1 MKKLL
6 AIVLSVA
13 MIACFA
19 VVASAEGEVTATIAT
34 VEVTEASVGTK
45 IEVPVEMSKS
55 EFGYAAVA
63 ISDIKYDTEVLKLTA
78 FKKGTLI
85 TNYEDAGAE
94 AMGTGKVDAGTYGYI
109 CATKGSL
116 EGSACVF
123 VFEVVKAADSSVTAT
138 ITAEVYKNDDA
149 SDPDTVKNTATVT
162 AGGTKVGVVPPT
174 SEEKPPVS
182 EEKPPVSEDNTPVS
196 KDDGAKGGA
205 NDDTTVVTPDKT
217 PNTTNNP
224 KSGDASAVA
233 VAGVLCAAMAA
244 AFVITKKSK

>member
-19 VVASAEGEVTATIAT
+19 VVASAAEDTTATIAT

-45 IEVPVEMSKS
+45 IRVPVEMSKS
-55 EFGYAAVA
+55 EFGYAAIA
-63 ISDIKYDTEVLKLTA
+63 ISNIKYDTEVLKLTA
-78 FKKGTLI
+78 FRQGTLI
-85 TNYEDAGAE
+85 SNYPDGE

-123 VFEVVKAADSSVTAT
+123 EFEVIKAADSTVTAD
-138 ITAEVYKNDDA
+138 ITAEVYKNNDA
-149 SDPDTVKNTATVT
+149 SDPDTVKNTATVV
-162 AGGTKVGVVPPT
+162 AGGTKVAMPGPSDPG
-174 SEEKPPVS
+174 E
-182 EEKPPVSEDNTPVS
+182 S
-196 KDDGAKGGA
+196 KVDESKVDESKVDESKADESKA
-205 NDDTTVVTPDKT
+205 DESKAAPTTVVTPGT
-217 PNTTNNP
+217 TTNTTKNP

>member
-19 VVASAEGEVTATIAT
+19 VVASAAEDTTATIAT

-45 IEVPVEMSKS
+45 IRVPVEMSKS
-55 EFGYAAVA
+55 EFGYAAIA
-63 ISDIKYDTEVLKLTA
+63 ISNIKYDTEVLKLTA
-78 FKKGTLI
+78 FRQGTLI
-85 TNYEDAGAE
+85 SNYPDGE

-123 VFEVVKAADSSVTAT
+123 EFEVIKAADSTVTAD
-138 ITAEVYKNDDA
+138 ITAEVYKNNDA
-149 SDPDTVKNTATVT
+149 SDPDTVKNTATVV
-162 AGGTKVGVVPPT
+162 AGGTKVAMPGPSDPG
-174 SEEKPPVS
+174 E
-182 EEKPPVSEDNTPVS
+182 S
-196 KDDGAKGGA
+196 KVDESKVDESKADESKA
-205 NDDTTVVTPDKT
+205 DESKAAPTTVVTPGT
-217 PNTTNNP
+217 TTNTTKNP

>member
-19 VVASAEGEVTATIAT
+19 VVASAAEEITATIAT
-34 VEVTEASVGTK
+34 VEVTEASVGTQ

-55 EFGYAAVA
+55 QFGYGAIAVTLQ
-63 ISDIKYDTEVLKLTA
+63 YDKEALELVK
-78 FKKGTLI
+78 FSKGTLI
-85 TNYEDAGAE
+85 KNYEDAETG
-94 AMGTGKVDAGTYGYI
+94 GTGNPDVGTYGFI
-109 CATKGSL
+109 CATKGVS
-116 EGSACVF
+116 EGSACVA
-123 VFEVVKAADSSVTAT
+123 VFKVKKAVDSAVTAEV
-138 ITAEVYKNDDA
+138 TAEVYKDDTK
-149 SDPDTVKNTATVT
+149 SPDTDKVVATVV
-162 AGGTKVGVVPPT
+162 AGGTKVAVAPPT

-182 EEKPPVSEDNTPVS
+182 EGKTPESEDKTPESEDKTPES
-196 KDDGAKGGA
+196 KAA
-205 NDDTTVVTPDKT
+205 PTTVVTPGT
-217 PNTTNNP
+217 TTNTTKNP

>member
-19 VVASAEGEVTATIAT
+19 VVASAAEEITATIAT
-34 VEVTEASVGTK
+34 VEVTEASVGTQ

-55 EFGYAAVA
+55 QFGYGAIAVTLQ
-63 ISDIKYDTEVLKLTA
+63 YDKEALELVK
-78 FKKGTLI
+78 FSKGTLI
-85 TNYEDAGAE
+85 KNYEDAETG
-94 AMGTGKVDAGTYGYI
+94 GTGNPDVGTYGFI
-109 CATKGSL
+109 CATKGVS
-116 EGSACVF
+116 EGSACVA
-123 VFEVVKAADSSVTAT
+123 VFKVKKAVDSAVTAEV
-138 ITAEVYKNDDA
+138 TAEVYKDDTK
-149 SDPDTVKNTATVT
+149 SPDTDKVVATVV
-162 AGGTKVGVVPPT
+162 AGGTKVAVAPPT

-182 EEKPPVSEDNTPVS
+182 EEKPPVSEEKPPVS
-196 KDDGAKGGA
+196 EDKTPESKAA
-205 NDDTTVVTPDKT
+205 PSTVVTPGT
-217 PNTTNNP
+217 TNNTTNNP

>member
-19 VVASAEGEVTATIAT
+19 VVASAAEETTATIAT

-45 IEVPVEMSKS
+45 IRVPVEMSKS
-55 EFGYAAVA
+55 EFGYGAIA
-63 ISDIKYDTEVLKLTA
+63 ISNIKYDTEVLKLTA
-78 FKKGTLI
+78 FKQGTLI
-85 TNYEDAGAE
+85 SNYPDGE

-123 VFEVVKAADSSVTAT
+123 EFEVIKAADSTVTAD
-138 ITAEVYKNDDA
+138 ITAEVYKNNDA
-149 SDPDTVKNTATVT
+149 SDPDTVKNTATVV
-162 AGGTKVGVVPPT
+162 AGGTKVGQPTPP
-174 SEEKPPVS
+174 SDPGE
-182 EEKPPVSEDNTPVS
+182 S
-196 KDDGAKGGA
+196 KVDESKVDESKVDESKVDESKAA
-205 NDDTTVVTPDKT
+205 PATVVTPGT
-217 PNTTNNP
+217 TTNTTKNP